1 MTSSNISR
9 LIFGIIFGL
18 GSPAL
23 QAQEVIELP
32 SQDILIESTFDE
44 VYRVGVVDGEFW
56 EMFTRVSKVAF
67 DAEGNIYIFDAGGG
81 ALDSELRIVVFDRNG
96 AFLREFGSAGE
107 GPGEFR
113 IPTTYGVMRDG
124 TTIICDMG
132 HRAYLIFDAYGN
144 FQRAVR
150 LQTGTAASGNRGAG
164 TTVGATVVQELHV
177 DPRGGAVYST
187 EGQRVLIG
195 SLGGSEMPA
204 DHRPIY
210 RHTLDSGETETETMA
225 RAWRPIRDPKRDVVE
240 ASGNNLV
247 TIEGSD
253 GQAISLRD
261 VFSGMTRPATFEPR
275 TLMGVLPDGS
285 IVYSDS
291 TVYALKV
298 VAGDDGGQLRMIVR
312 HSLRPV
318 RVTSRIEEAYT
329 RMRTERQEQNN
340 NRSSSS
346 VSFSLDE
353 ARFYPV
359 IPVVQ
364 ELATTWEGRIWVMRL
379 GQEVLE
385 DGPID
390 VLTVQGEY
398 VGTYPAAVT
407 KIPDAFGPDGLAA
420 FIELDDFD
428 VPSVVVRRL
437 PTRVR

>member
-1 MTSSNISR
+1 M
-9 LIFGIIFGL
+9 
-18 GSPAL
+18 
-23 QAQEVIELP
+23 P
-32 SQDILIESTFDE
+32 S
-44 VYRVGVVDGEFW
+44 
-56 EMFTRVSKVAF
+56 
-67 DAEGNIYIFDAGGG
+67 
-81 ALDSELRIVVFDRNG
+81 
-96 AFLREFGSAGE
+96 
-107 GPGEFR
+107 
-113 IPTTYGVMRDG
+113 
-124 TTIICDMG
+124 
-132 HRAYLIFDAYGN
+132 GN

-150 LQTGTAASGNRGAG
+150 LQMGTAASGDRGAG
-164 TTVGATVVQELHV
+164 TTIGATVVQELHV

-210 RHTLDSGETETETMA
+210 RHNLNGEETETETIA

-247 TIEGSD
+247 TIEGSARTGDESARRFQRHDPPRYLRTEDLD
-253 GQAISLRD
+253 GCAARWQHRLLRLDGVRAQGCCRRRPQATKDDRK
-261 VFSGMTRPATFEPR
+261 TFLSAR
-275 TLMGVLPDGS
+275 C
-285 IVYSDS
+285 
-291 TVYALKV
+291 
-298 VAGDDGGQLRMIVR
+298 
-312 HSLRPV
+312 

-329 RMRTERQEQNN
+329 RKQEERREQNN
-340 NRSSSS
+340 DRGSSS

-364 ELATTWEGRIWVMRL
+364 GLATTWEGRIWVMRL

-385 DGPID
+385 GGPID

-398 VGTYPAAVT
+398 VSTYPAGVT